1 MIECI
6 WRQRIKIGDV
16 SHRKKNCGVK
26 SVQLNDD
33 EFCQLPLSQRI
44 TYRDLAAGLKISTT
58 SLVKLKKKWVTRR
71 HSNAMKPMLKEEKKI
86 ARLMFCLSM
95 LDSDTI
101 PHDPTFR
108 SMHNII
114 YIDKKWFNLTKK
126 SSNYH
131 MLQGEVEPLCCCKS
145 KTFISKAMFL
155 VALAHPRFDA
165 KG

>member
-1 MIECI
+1 MEEKKEGEKEKGVI
-6 WRQRIKIGDV
+6 
-16 SHRKKNCGVK
+16 RKHMNV
-26 SVQLNDD
+26 
-33 EFCQLPLSQRI
+33 
-44 TYRDLAAGLKISTT
+44 
-58 SLVKLKKKWVTRR
+58 
-71 HSNAMKPMLKEEKKI
+71 MKPMLKKENKI
-86 ARLMFCLSM
+86 VKLKFCLSM